1 MAFAPDISNDRHWT
15 VADYME
21 IDDDR
26 RYELLEGTLV
36 MVPSP
41 DIYHQRAI
49 TQLAAFFVEHVR
61 EHGLGECFDAPFDVV
76 LSDDT
81 VVQPDFTFVRGDR
94 LADLYDGHCITGA
107 PDMVVEVLSEG
118 TATRDRRDKR
128 RLYADAGVPWL
139 LLVEPKGRVVE
150 VFQLGDDGKYI
161 LETTAADD
169 DRLEFDLFP
178 DLAVDLSDIWFTPP
192 NESEEISSE

>member
-26 RYELLEGTLV
+26 RYELLDGTLAG
-36 MVPSP
+36 VPGP

-61 EHGLGECFDAPFDVV
+61 QNDLGECFDAPFDVV
-76 LSDDT
+76 LSDET
-81 VVQPDFTFVRGDR
+81 VVQPDFTFVRDDR

-107 PDMVVEVLSEG
+107 PDMVVEVLSEA

-128 RLYADAGVPWL
+128 RIYAEAGVPWL

-150 VFQLGDDGKYI
+150 AFQLGDDGKYI

-169 DRLEFDLFP
+169 DRLAVDLFP

-192 NESEEISSE
+192 GQSPESASE